1 MFQECIKIPKRRIA
15 VLIGEK
21 GKVKRELQKLTSTTL
36 KIDSDEGDVT
46 IISEESID
54 VFNTKPIV
62 QAIARGFNPEIAFKL
77 LEEENCLEIIDITDF
92 SLKSKKKLIRLKSRI
107 IGAKG
112 KARKNI
118 EMLTHTDI
126 SVYGKT
132 VSIIGTQENTYLAK
146 RAIQNLLQ
154 GSRHGKVYGFIERSK
169 KLDKHL

>member
-62 QAIARGFNPEIAFKL
+62 QAIARGLNPEIAFKL

-169 KLDKHL
+169 KLDKPL